1 MDPVALVAT
10 PRSEQG
16 KGPCRRLRQQGLVP
30 AILYG
35 LGEEPVPLTV
45 DEKVFGDIVR
55 KRGGNLFISLEVGA
69 IAQPVMVQSVHRHP
83 VTLRPYSIDFLR
95 IDVTKPVHAKVNI
108 HLVGTPRA
116 AGVRDSVRQLMATID
131 MDVLPAEATDAIE
144 VDVTGMIMGEPLTVA
159 SLPLPP
165 SAKLRADLSAPIA
178 VLHTAVAE
186 AVATPAPEAEEAAAP
201 AETES

>member
-45 DEKVFGDIVR
+45 DEKVFGDIIR
-55 KRGGNLFISLEVGA
+55 KRGTNLFINLEVGA

-95 IDVTKPVHAKVNI
+95 IDITKPVHTKCEI
-108 HLVGTPRA
+108 HLVGTPKTM
-116 AGVRDSVRQLMATID
+116 GVRDSIRQFMPVIE
-131 MDVLPAEATDAIE
+131 MDVLPTEATDRIE
-144 VDVTGMIMGEPLTVA
+144 VDITNLTAGHPITVA

-165 SAKLRADLSAPIA
+165 SAKPRADLSAA
-178 VLHTAVAE
+178 VVALQSATAE
-186 AVATPAPEAEEAAAP
+186 ASTTPAAEDAAP
-201 AETES
+201 ATETQS

>member
-35 LGEEPVPLTV
+35 LGQEPVPLAV

-55 KRGGNLFISLEVGA
+55 KRGTNLFINLEVGA
-69 IAQPVMVQSVHRHP
+69 IVQPVMVQSVHRHP

-95 IDVTKPVHAKVNI
+95 IDITKPVHTKCEI
-108 HLVGTPRA
+108 HLVGTPKA
-116 AGVRDSVRQLMATID
+116 MGVRDSIRQLMPTIE
-131 MDVLPAEATDAIE
+131 MDVLPTEATDRIE
-144 VDVTGMIMGEPLTVA
+144 LDITNLTVGDPITVA

-165 SAKLRADLSAPIA
+165 SAKPRADLSAPVV
-178 VLHTAVAE
+178 VLHGAMAEAPAVPVAEGAAVAS
-186 AVATPAPEAEEAAAP
+186 
-201 AETES
+201 ESQS